1 MYNER
6 EYNNREGVPIT
17 MLDTKQL
24 KLLTTDDAVAQI
36 KDEMIL
42 GIGTGST
49 IELLIPKIADKIKH
63 DHLTIKGVCT
73 SNKTA
78 ILAKEQQID
87 IVDINDITYIDL
99 AIDGADEVDP
109 QLNLIKGG
117 GGALFREKVIDELA
131 ARFVVLVDEQKVV
144 NYLGE
149 TFRLPVE
156 VDKFNWQ
163 LIKAKIEDYG
173 HIRTELRIR
182 DDVPFITDNGN
193 YILDCELTTELDP
206 YQLHEYLIHL
216 TGVLETGFFLDIAD
230 QVIVGTQQGVKIKNK

>member
-1 MYNER
+1 M
-6 EYNNREGVPIT
+6 
-17 MLDTKQL
+17 
-24 KLLTTDDAVAQI
+24 
-36 KDEMIL
+36 
-42 GIGTGST
+42 
-49 IELLIPKIADKIKH
+49 
-63 DHLTIKGVCT
+63 
-73 SNKTA
+73 
-78 ILAKEQQID
+78 
-87 IVDINDITYIDL
+87 
-99 AIDGADEVDP
+99 
-109 QLNLIKGG
+109 NLIKGG
-117 GGALFREKVIDELA
+117 GGHCSEKVIDELA

-230 QVIVGTQQGVKIKNK
+230 QVIVGTQQGVKIKINKTGSQRLCLASCFSYCLALCLLLWVVFARLVFLDAHQQRQKIVDYF

>member
-1 MYNER
+1 M
-6 EYNNREGVPIT
+6 
-17 MLDTKQL
+17 
-24 KLLTTDDAVAQI
+24 
-36 KDEMIL
+36 
-42 GIGTGST
+42 
-49 IELLIPKIADKIKH
+49 
-63 DHLTIKGVCT
+63 
-73 SNKTA
+73 
-78 ILAKEQQID
+78 
-87 IVDINDITYIDL
+87 
-99 AIDGADEVDP
+99 
-109 QLNLIKGG
+109 
-117 GGALFREKVIDELA
+117 IDELA

-216 TGVLETGFFLDIAD
+216 TGVLETGFF
-230 QVIVGTQQGVKIKNK
+230 